1 MTSTEYRDLLDLLAL
16 TQAEMA
22 ELLGVSIR
30 TAHGYAN
37 GARIPQPVA
46 RFLAL
51 TLSLYERGRP
61 APSPDT
67 PTATRAIPGTS
78 SRRSS
83 SRFGTSSPTN
93 TLTPVRFPPGRE
105 RLATSPTCTGS
116 SGPVNTIGMGRV

>member
-1 MTSTEYRDLLDLLAL
+1 VTSTEYRDVLDLLAL

-37 GARIPQPVA
+37 GACIPEPVA

-61 APSPDT
+61 APLP
-67 PTATRAIPGTS
+67 
-78 SRRSS
+78 
-83 SRFGTSSPTN
+83 
-93 TLTPVRFPPGRE
+93 
-105 RLATSPTCTGS
+105 
-116 SGPVNTIGMGRV
+116 